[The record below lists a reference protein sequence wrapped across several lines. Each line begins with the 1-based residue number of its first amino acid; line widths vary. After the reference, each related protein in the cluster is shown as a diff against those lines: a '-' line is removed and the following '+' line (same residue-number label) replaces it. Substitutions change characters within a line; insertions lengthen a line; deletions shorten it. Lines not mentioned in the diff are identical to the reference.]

1 MVIEIRF
8 LDRLGRLRCSL
19 SDGFMSCESAARYA
33 REVMKTRM
41 CRHYRSAEIYAPES
55 VFPIVVAH
63 SRNPNFV
70 DLRGQLR
77 RGQGGENVVSL
88 MTARLDR
95 TVRKTRA
102 ARIEFRG

>member
-19 SDGFMSCESAARYA
+19 SDCFMSCESAARYA

-63 SRNPNFV
+63 NRNPNFV

-77 RGQGGENVVSL
+77 RGPPAENIVSL
-88 MTARLDR
+88 AAARLDK
-95 TVRKTRA
+95 TVRTTRP